1 MEAVFLLLSGVIL
14 LAGVLYWFWS
24 HIQLTQKKVQLLENA
39 VFELRGLL
47 NNTPPPASS
56 TGSSSGSGSG
66 SAYEDLPDDA
76 DDWSPED
83 DGERVVETVSTPL
96 EHLMPVYGDV
106 QVEHLGSVNDD
117 LMPGGRIEHVAE
129 EQEKVDEKEIAVSDG
144 DFRELFAGRD
154 ATSSP
159 VRTPE
164 SLDSMPVKELRRLA
178 EQRGIAGAADMRKKE
193 ILAALRKQI
202 QPVAA
207 VAETV
212 VQKTLDLTEE
222 EEAPAGETVEAEIL
236 E

>member
-1 MEAVFLLLSGVIL
+1 MGPLSMEAVFLMLSGVIL

-47 NNTPPPASS
+47 NATPPPPPASTS
-56 TGSSSGSGSG
+56 TNNT
-66 SAYEDLPDDA
+66 YEDLPD
-76 DDWSPED
+76 EEG
-83 DGERVVETVSTPL
+83 DGWDTNDTAERVIETVSTPIDQL
-96 EHLMPVYGDV
+96 PPVYGDV
-106 QVEHLGSVNDD
+106 QVEHLGSINDD
-117 LMPGGRIEHVAE
+117 LMPGGRIEHVDE
-129 EQEKVDEKEIAVSDG
+129 HEQEKEEAGDAQDA
-144 DFRELFAGRD
+144 DFRELFVGREV
-154 ATSSP
+154 TPSP

-193 ILAALRKQI
+193 ILAALRKQL
-202 QPVAA
+202 PPAA
-207 VAETV
+207 AETV

-222 EEAPAGETVEAEIL
+222 DAPAVAETVEAEIL